1 MTPKAPRAPRAPL
14 DFRKVESLR
23 KHMLLTTSDLAGLLG
38 VSRMTYYGWVRG
50 APLRQANDEKV
61 RAMLRRLLT
70 TMTEHHW
77 PTPEVIAAS
86 QAQRLKLLKAV
97 LEQVK

>member
-1 MTPKAPRAPRAPL
+1 MTPKAPRTPI
-14 DFRKVESLR
+14 DFRKVEALR

-50 APLRQANDEKV
+50 TPLRQANDDRV
-61 RAMLRRLLT
+61 RVMLKRLLT
-70 TMTEHHW
+70 VMTEHHW
-77 PTPEVIAAS
+77 PTPQVIAAG
-86 QAQRLKLLKAV
+86 QKQRLELLKEV